1 MISWLIYII
10 VFLILCFVL
19 SLGTRAL
26 SRGIDAKNLNKSNI
40 KSKALNNTNKN
51 LSKNLTKEI
60 IKLKKLHEKGILS
73 SKEFQAAKKKI
84 LS

>member
-1 MISWLIYII
+1 MISWLIYVI

-19 SLGTRAL
+19 LLGTKAL
-26 SRGIDAKNLNKSNI
+26 SIGIQAKNSNKSNI

>member
-26 SRGIDAKNLNKSNI
+26 SRGIDAKNSNKSNI

-51 LSKNLTKEI
+51 LSKN
-60 IKLKKLHEKGILS
+60 
-73 SKEFQAAKKKI
+73 
-84 LS
+84 